1 MADTYVVT
9 GAMMT
14 CTFGMAPSS
23 LVVLPSRTDMLGNM
37 PRANIMDFTPMVNIM
52 PFGMCT
58 TPSNPTVAAATSAA
72 MGVLTPMPCIPA
84 VTTPWMPGK
93 APFLVQGQP
102 ALTRTCCNMCMWGGQ
117 ITFST
122 DGQHPGIPPVVV
134 PPANVQMPDLQP
146 EWMMLNSE
154 PSEVWNYKYEFEQ
167 AKYAG
172 DGDRAIADQLNEMAG
187 RYMEEGQIDK
197 ASQALQASEQYR
209 QRADEKQAAAMQA
222 VNDKYVWKGHAEEQE
237 TGMSREE
244 LQGIQDQANRDQAEY
259 DKEINRIDK
268 QLAKTKNE
276 EKREQLIEQR
286 EAAVA
291 NRDAA
296 EQRAA
301 SAQQAME
308 AQDVMDKH
316 QEAIDAHEA
325 AKVETR
331 EKREEMNAFKKEE
344 QINRDE
350 ADAWFHVGQ
359 VNKENGKQE
368 TADKV
373 FEKSNE
379 YDLKANEAHRQS
391 VEKEK
396 EWNESKRK
404 MGEAKENAYGDDA
417 MLDTYSANLKYDQ
430 AMNDL
435 KNNSGK

>member
-23 LVVLPSRTDMLGNM
+23 LVVLPSRTDMLGNV

-52 PFGMCT
+52 PFGMC
-58 TPSNPTVAAATSAA
+58 SSLANPTVASATAAAFGA
-72 MGVLTPMPCIPA
+72 LTPMPCIPA

-102 ALTRTCCNMCMWGGQ
+102 ALTRSCCNTCIWGGQ

-134 PPANVQMPDLQP
+134 PPVNVQMPDMQP
-146 EWMMLNSE
+146 DWMLINPEASE
-154 PSEVWNYKYEFEQ
+154 AWNYKYDFEQ
-167 AKYAG
+167 ATHAG

-187 RYMEEGQIDK
+187 RYMEEGQMDK
-197 ASQALQASEQYR
+197 ASKALQASEQYR

-244 LQGIQDQANRDQAEY
+244 LQGIQDQANKDQAEY
-259 DKEINRIDK
+259 DKEINNIDK

-276 EKREQLIEQR
+276 EKRNQLMEQR
-286 EAAVA
+286 DAAVA

-301 SAQQAME
+301 SAQQAMD

-316 QEAIDAHEA
+316 QEAVNAHEA
-325 AKVETR
+325 AKAETR
-331 EKREEMNAFKKEE
+331 EKREEMAALQKEE
-344 QINRDE
+344 KINRDE
-350 ADAWFHVGQ
+350 ADAWFSAGQ
-359 VNKENGKQE
+359 WSKEHEDQE

-379 YDLKANEAHRQS
+379 YDEKANEAHKEW
-391 VEKEK
+391 VGKEK
-396 EWNESKRK
+396 EWNESKQK
-404 MGEAKENAYGDDA
+404 MGEAKEKAYGDDA
-417 MLDTYSANLKYDQ
+417 MLDTYSADLQYDQ

-435 KNNSGK
+435 KINPGK